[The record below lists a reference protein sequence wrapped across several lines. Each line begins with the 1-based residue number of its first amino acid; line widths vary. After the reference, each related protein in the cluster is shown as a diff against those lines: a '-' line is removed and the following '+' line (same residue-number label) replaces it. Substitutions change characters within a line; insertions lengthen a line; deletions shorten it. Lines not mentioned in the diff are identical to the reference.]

1 MSLFPEREPKI
12 KPVEERP
19 EEISPLTIERKEV
32 IQPKVTQ
39 FTKQVTDDNGKPL
52 IQASQ
57 DKEIKIEL
65 PASPEQ
71 LEKVSKGSISD
82 SLTWFADLWVRI
94 FKKAVHFNWK
104 IFEKN
109 PNSQA

>member
-1 MSLFPEREPKI
+1 MSLFPETEPKI

-32 IQPKVTQ
+32 IQPTVTQ
-39 FTKQVTDDNGKPL
+39 FTKKVADDNGKPL
-52 IQASQ
+52 IQTPE
-57 DKEIKIEL
+57 DREIKIEL

-71 LEKVSKGSISD
+71 LEKVAKGSVSD
-82 SLTWFADLWVRI
+82 SLTWFAAFWLRI
-94 FKKAVHFNWK
+94 FKKAIHFNWK

>member
-1 MSLFPEREPKI
+1 MSLFPERESKI

-19 EEISPLTIERKEV
+19 EGISPLTIERKEV
-32 IQPKVTQ
+32 IQPKITQ
-39 FTKQVTDDNGKPL
+39 FTQKVTDDNGKPL
-52 IQASQ
+52 IQTPEG
-57 DKEIKIEL
+57 KEIKIEL

-82 SLTWFADLWVRI
+82 SLTWFAAFWVRI
-94 FKKAVHFNWK
+94 FKKAIHFNWK

-109 PNSQA
+109 SNSQG

>member
-12 KPVEERP
+12 KAVEERP

-32 IQPKVTQ
+32 IQPNVTQ
-39 FTKQVTDDNGKPL
+39 FTHKVTDDNGKPL
-52 IQASQ
+52 IQVPD

-71 LEKVSKGSISD
+71 LEKVSKGSVTD
-82 SLTWFADLWVRI
+82 SLTWFAAFWVRI

-104 IFEKN
+104 ILEKN
-109 PNSQA
+109 SGS

>member
-39 FTKQVTDDNGKPL
+39 FTKKVTDDNGKPL
-52 IQASQ
+52 VQTPE

-65 PASPEQ
+65 PASSEQ
-71 LEKVSKGSISD
+71 LEKASKGSAD
-82 SLTWFADLWVRI
+82 NSLTWFATFWLRV
-94 FKKAVHFNWK
+94 FKKAIRFNWK
-104 IFEKN
+104 LFEKN
-109 PNSQA
+109 SSSQS

>member
-1 MSLFPEREPKI
+1 MSLFPEREPKV
-12 KPVEERP
+12 KPVEERS

-32 IQPKVTQ
+32 IQPTVTQ

-52 IQASQ
+52 IQTP
-57 DKEIKIEL
+57 DDREIKIEL

-82 SLTWFADLWVRI
+82 SLTWFAAFWIRI

-104 IFEKN
+104 IFQKS
-109 PNSQA
+109 PNSQG